1 MGGADAAVSST
12 VNYAP
17 SLREAIHAYQ
27 SGDKATAWAK
37 QAENAKLCSMFG
49 QFESQAKNVQ
59 KNILKMS
66 GMDVGPSRLP
76 KRDLDAAE
84 FAALKKQL
92 VDLKYI
98 DVSKGE
104 VTV

>member
-27 SGDKATAWAK
+27 SGDKTTAWAK
-37 QAENAKLCSMFG
+37 QAENTKLCSMFG

-66 GMDVGPSRLP
+66 GMDVGSSRLP
-76 KRDLDAAE
+76 KRDLDSVEYAS
-84 FAALKKQL
+84 LKKQL
-92 VDLKYI
+92 MELGYI
-98 DVSKGE
+98 DLP
-104 VTV
+104 

>member
-17 SLREAIHAYQ
+17 SLRDAIHAYQ
-27 SGDKATAWAK
+27 SGDMATAWAK

-49 QFESQAKNVQ
+49 QYESQAKNVQ
-59 KNILKMS
+59 KNIIKMS

-76 KRDLDAAE
+76 KRDLDSAE
-84 FAALKKQL
+84 FDALKKQL
-92 VDLKYI
+92 LDLGYI
-98 DVSKGE
+98 DLPTSP